1 MGVKG
6 LLKELPGGNM
16 KEQRVGFATLSALC
30 SEARR
35 CADIDAGTLI
45 FVCALRHKEAY
56 DKGDYVP
63 AARE

>member
-16 KEQRVGFATLSALC
+16 EEQRVGFARLAALRG
-30 SEARR
+30 EARR
-35 CADIDAGTLI
+35 HADVDAGTLI
-45 FVCALRHKEAY
+45 FVCALLHKEAY